1 MNAER
6 RVANAYG
13 IIIAIFFWTIFLLG
27 SDYQRY
33 ITFLASLEI
42 HSRRVGVLIVQ
53 ISYLILIVATGKT
66 LSGSE
71 KIKILKENLLRCFI
85 ISSAFISL
93 PFLFEF
99 VRRVEPQDWGFI
111 SGVTMYASWLYPPLL
126 ITAAAMSINKEA
138 LSRETSKS
146 NFHIA
151 LFCLVAAEI
160 CLITSTFLKG
170 VGRLKWNDPY
180 TLDISDI
187 LPQALFLISSCFFMG
202 SVGPGRLIEQKEKIK
217 PYRRVFIFLLS
228 LLIGIPI
235 SLVAFMNAQGILI
248 LISLQEVAGLD

>member
-1 MNAER
+1 MNAEQ

-27 SDYQRY
+27 SDYQQY

-42 HSRRVGVLIVQ
+42 HSRLVGVLIVQ
-53 ISYLILIVATGKT
+53 ISYLILILTTGKT

-85 ISSAFISL
+85 ISSACISL

-99 VRRVEPQDWGFI
+99 LRRVEPQDWGFI
-111 SGVTMYASWLYPPLL
+111 SGVTMYASWLYPLLL
-126 ITAAAMSINKEA
+126 ITAMAMSVNKGA
-138 LSRETSKS
+138 LPRETSKS

-170 VGRLKWNDPY
+170 IGRLKWNDPY

-187 LPQALFLISSCFFMG
+187 FPQVLFLISSCFFMG
-202 SVGPGRLIEQKEKIK
+202 SVGPGRLIKRNGTIK
-217 PYRRVFIFLLS
+217 SYKRVFVFYFLFLLES
-228 LLIGIPI
+228 PSALL
-235 SLVAFMNAQGILI
+235 LL
-248 LISLQEVAGLD
+248 